1 MERYK
6 RAMGQ
11 SNQRSNK
18 MSLFH
23 KYLYLAGERFKNPHL
38 KTHLDQLM
46 KTDRASLKE
55 LEAIQLERLKKLLK
69 HASENTNFYKER
81 LKDIDIENMT
91 LDDLKKIPVLT
102 KEELKANAED
112 LRNEPANQELIKAET
127 SGTTGDV
134 FLFNKNIQWDASF
147 RAAQYRGYSWYD
159 VKPWDKS
166 LYFWGF
172 KKSFKEKA
180 KIRVLDFLLNR
191 YRFFDYT
198 NDEFERAAQRIRKS
212 TYIAGYSS
220 SIHMMAEYFK
230 KKGYKFDNIKMVKGT
245 AEKVYD
251 SYHKSVKEI
260 FGHKITSEYGSAE
273 AGVIAY
279 ECPDGNMHIVMEN
292 VIIEEI
298 DNKIIVTNL
307 WAYSLPFIRFELGDY
322 VVLDNETK
330 CPCGR
335 EHKIIKEITG
345 RIGRKIHGK
354 KEIYSTININH
365 TFKNVSYKYG
375 IELAYSAKQYEKG
388 KMVFEI
394 IEDNDLDLSKV
405 KEALINSTYEYFGDD
420 LDIEVKFISYKE
432 GKDKKQKDFESFLE
446 VDPS

>member
-1 MERYK
+1 M
-6 RAMGQ
+6 
-11 SNQRSNK
+11 
-18 MSLFH
+18 FH

-38 KTHLDQLM
+38 QTHLDALM
-46 KTDRASLKE
+46 KSDKAPLEE
-55 LEAIQLERLKKLLK
+55 LEKIQLERLKKLLH
-69 HASENTNFYKER
+69 HAKNNTNFYKER
-81 LKDIDIENMT
+81 LKDIDIDTMRLE
-91 LDDLKKIPVLT
+91 DLKKIPILT
-102 KEELKANAED
+102 KTELKAHADD
-112 LRNEPANQELIKAET
+112 LRNAPPGESLIKAET

-134 FLFNKNIQWDASF
+134 FLFNKNIHWDASF
-147 RAAQYRGYSWYD
+147 RAAQYRGYSWYG
-159 VKPWDKS
+159 VEPWDKS

-172 KKSFKEKA
+172 KKNFKDRL

-198 NDEFERAAQRIRKS
+198 NEEFERAAERIRQS

-230 KKGYKFDNIKMVKGT
+230 KKGYTFDNIKMVKGT

-251 SYHKSVKEI
+251 SYHKSVKEV

-279 ECPDGNMHIVMEN
+279 ECPEGNMHIVMEN

-322 VVLDNETK
+322 VVLDNETQ
-330 CPCGR
+330 CACGR
-335 EHKIIKEITG
+335 AHKIIKEVTG
-345 RIGRKIHGK
+345 RIGRKVYGK
-354 KEIYSTININH
+354 EGVYSTININH
-365 TFKNVSYKYG
+365 TFKNLSFKHG

-388 KMVFEI
+388 KMVFDI
-394 IEDNDLDLSKV
+394 IKDAQIDEDAARSK
-405 KEALINSTYEYFGDD
+405 LISSAHEYFGDD
-420 LDIEVKFISYKE
+420 LDVEVNFVNYSE
-432 GKDKKQKDFESFLE
+432 GKSKKQKDFESFVE
-446 VDPS
+446 EDPA